1 MEFKLLVGYYFLL
14 FISTII
20 VIYHSIFK
28 PCSNKNDM
36 GLIVYL
42 SLSTVFSVFKLLKFN
57 LFRIESLNSSYEVLI
72 IPLVIIAR
80 LFKWH
85 FFVFINIVF
94 IAFVIFNVSFTLYY
108 FVHVFFLILFLF
120 QHLFYQKKIN
130 YLIHNLFLISVFVFT
145 FLFDL
150 FFEYQ
155 QFWITSHYKY
165 NVFIFYSFF
174 LYIFYIFI
182 IFKYAKS

>member
-1 MEFKLLVGYYFLL
+1 
-14 FISTII
+14 
-20 VIYHSIFK
+20 
-28 PCSNKNDM
+28 M

-42 SLSTVFSVFKLLKFN
+42 TFSCLFGLSKLLH
-57 LFRIESLNSSYEVLI
+57 LDVYRINSLNSTYEVLI
-72 IPLVIIAR
+72 IPSILLAR
-80 LFKWH
+80 
-85 FFVFINIVF
+85 
-94 IAFVIFNVSFTLYY
+94 IFNKKLVFFLNIIFISIIILNINFKYY
-108 FVHVFFLILFLF
+108 YVIHVFFLILFLF

-130 YLIHNLFLISVFVFT
+130 YLINNLFLISVFVFS

-150 FFEYQ
+150 FYEYQ